1 MTMLYSLH
9 LSKPVRGFGK
19 PSVRTYPAPAI
30 TGHLDPDGDIV
41 VPHYNEVWQALPA
54 QYRMAFDR
62 SGAQFW
68 YDKND
73 NTKPCSL
80 TLRDCR
86 GRYLNTL
93 YALPYVYAPAVAA

>member
-9 LSKPVRGFGK
+9 LSRPVRGFGK

-30 TGHLDPDGDIV
+30 TGHRDPDGDIV
-41 VPHYNEVWQALPA
+41 VPHYNEVRLALPA
-54 QYRMAFDR
+54 QYRKAFDR

-68 YDKND
+68 YDKHGGF
-73 NTKPCSL
+73 TPCHL
-80 TLRDCR
+80 TLRDSR

-93 YALPYVYAPAVAA
+93 YATPYLYAPAAAA